1 MDRDQLK
8 AWLDAGLSLPQIGAL
23 TNRDPSTV
31 GYWVKKY
38 GLTANGKERYAPRGG
53 LTREQLE
60 PLVERGATIDEIAA
74 ELDRNSST
82 IRYWLKKHGLKPNGR
97 RGRRPRAPREEI
109 AAAIRNGTRTLMASC
124 PRHGMTE
131 FAVVTSTGHLKCKRC
146 RSEAVQRR
154 RRKVQRILVEEAG
167 GRCLLCGYD
176 RSLAALEFH
185 HLDPESKSF
194 GLAHRG
200 ITRSIDEVRREAKKC
215 LLVCSNCH
223 AEIEAGVR
231 AVPLELAKA
240 VGSG

>member
-1 MDRDQLK
+1 MDRTQLK

-60 PLVERGATIDEIAA
+60 PLVEAKMTLDEMAA
-74 ELDRNSST
+74 ELDRSPST
-82 IRYWLKKHGLKPNGR
+82 VRHWLKRHGLKTHGW
-97 RGRRPRAPREEI
+97 RGRRPRASRREIE
-109 AAAIRNGTRTLMASC
+109 AAMRNGTRTLVASC
-124 PRHGMTE
+124 PSHGMTE
-131 FAVVTSTGHLKCKRC
+131 FAIVTSTGHLRCKRC

-154 RRKVQRILVEEAG
+154 RRKVKRILVEEAG
-167 GRCLLCGYD
+167 GKCCLCGYD

-185 HLDPESKSF
+185 HLDPTSKSF

-200 ITRSIDEVRREAKKC
+200 ITRSIEEVRREARKC
-215 LLVCSNCH
+215 ILVCSNCH
-223 AEIEAGVR
+223 AEIEAGAR
-231 AVPLELAKA
+231 EVPLELALA